1 MIKVK
6 GKSLKF
12 VAWVDHP
19 DVDVRP
25 VHTRV
30 WADSKLV
37 YEGDL
42 KRAPLMIDIPATPGK
57 THMVIETSI
66 DRTWRP
72 SDAGT
77 GSRDGRELG
86 LSIRDWVWE

>member
-1 MIKVK
+1 M
-6 GKSLKF
+6 
-12 VAWVDHP
+12 
-19 DVDVRP
+19 
-25 VHTRV
+25 RV
-30 WADSKLV
+30 WADSQLV

-42 KRAPLMIDIPATPGK
+42 RASPLFLDIPATPGK

-72 SDAGT
+72 SDS
-77 GSRDGRELG
+77 GSRDTRELG